1 MLNTQLRKHFDWPL
15 LLLVYLLACI
25 GVLIIFSATRGDATA
40 AFHKKQIVWVLL
52 GSGGLALTT
61 ALDYHQYA
69 RVAKYLYW
77 INLALLLIVKLK
89 GHATN
94 GAARW
99 IKIGSFQLQPSEFA
113 KLFVILTLGVWLAR
127 RHEEI
132 KEVKTLAL
140 SFLYISIPMLLIL
153 KQPDLGTAL
162 VIIAIWFGMVY
173 IAGAKLKHLGA
184 FALAGLGIFSV
195 LLLTGKINKYQKDRL
210 QTFSSQIMGS
220 KDAGAKKEGYHVLQ
234 ARIAIGSGGMWG
246 KGFLHSTQV
255 RGGYIPEKQTDFIFT
270 TIGEELGF
278 AGALTITALYGILLW
293 RGTQI
298 IAASDEDV
306 LGKLIATGVVTM
318 LGFHIIVNIGMNIG
332 IVPVAGVPLP
342 LISSGGSNML
352 LTLAAVGLLQS
363 IALHRHQLL
372 F

>member
-25 GVLIIFSATRGDATA
+25 GVLIIFSATRGDAA
-40 AFHKKQIVWVLL
+40 AFHKKQMLWVLV
-52 GSGGLALTT
+52 GSGGLARATS
-61 ALDYHQYA
+61 LDYRLYA

-77 INLALLLIVKLK
+77 INLVLLLIVKFK

-99 IKIGSFQLQPSEFA
+99 IKIGAFQLQPSEFA

-127 RHEEI
+127 RHEEL

-153 KQPDLGTAL
+153 KQPDMGTAL
-162 VIIAIWFGMVY
+162 VIVAIWFGMVY
-173 IAGAKLKHLGA
+173 IAGAKLTHLGA
-184 FALAGLGIFSV
+184 FALAGLAVFSV
-195 LLLTGKINKYQKDRL
+195 LLLTGKINKYQVDRL
-210 QTFSSQIMGS
+210 QTFSSQIMGA
-220 KDAGAKKEGYHVLQ
+220 KDAGAKKEGYHVYQ
-234 ARIAIGSGGMWG
+234 ARIAIGSGGLWG

-278 AGALTITALYGILLW
+278 AGALTITVLYGFLLW

-298 IAASDEDV
+298 IAASDEDI
-306 LGKLIATGVVTM
+306 LGKLIATGIVTM
-318 LGFHIIVNIGMNIG
+318 LAFHIVVNIGMNIG

-352 LTLAAVGLLQS
+352 LTLVAIGVLQS
-363 IALHRHQLL
+363 IVRHRHQLL